1 MSIERPEAIRV
12 VCLDWGGVLL
22 RICHSWEEACTAA
35 GLALPDEPVS
45 DDTRQQRRSLSEA
58 YQLGRLSCDAYFR
71 AVAELSPGY
80 GAHDIERLH
89 DAYLIAEYDGALQL
103 AQDLA
108 GHARIS
114 GALLSNTNHRHW
126 LRRAE
131 FTAAAALPHQ
141 IASHL
146 HGLAKPDAAFFCAL
160 EAAVGARAE
169 QIAFFDD
176 LQPNID
182 GARAMG
188 WQAVRIDPRGDT
200 IKQVR
205 AALAGVL

>member
-1 MSIERPEAIRV
+1 MSIEKPEAIRV

-22 RICHSWEEACTAA
+22 RICHSWEEACVAA
-35 GLALPDEPVS
+35 RLALPGEPVT
-45 DDTRQQRRSLSEA
+45 DEARRKRKLLSEA
-58 YQLGRLSCDAYFR
+58 YQLGRMTCDAYFR

-80 GAHDIERLH
+80 DAHDIERLH

-108 GHARIS
+108 GHARVS
-114 GALLSNTNHRHW
+114 GALLSNTNQRHW

-131 FTAAAALPHQ
+131 FTAAATLPHQ
-141 IASHL
+141 VASHL
-146 HGLAKPDAAFFCAL
+146 HGLAKPEADFYRAL
-160 EAAVGARAE
+160 EAAVGARGE

-176 LQPNID
+176 LHPNID
-182 GARAMG
+182 GARSMG
-188 WQAVRIDPRGDT
+188 WQAVRVDPKGDT

-205 AALAGVL
+205 AALADVL